1 MKRLFTNPYLAILLV
16 PLAVFLALVYANVQ
30 PDPISL
36 LSRVYV
42 FALFAYVGARYVG
55 RAPSLMI
62 EGNMSPEA
70 RNIVGWAL
78 LISGSM
84 LTQIYAALYIWY
96 DRPEWIA
103 SQYWSPSFVVLVAT
117 GLTLVASSVPRFP
130 PFGTGPHGLSV
141 ISSFFIGLAAGGGMF
156 LVTHIGQVLG
166 FVKSLWVGAAH
177 AL

>member
-1 MKRLFTNPYLAILLV
+1 MKALTNPYLAILLV
-16 PLAVFLALVYANVQ
+16 PLAAFLALVYAQVQ
-30 PDPISL
+30 PDPINL
-36 LSRVYV
+36 LARIYV

-62 EGNMSPEA
+62 AGNMAPEA

-84 LTQIYAALYIWY
+84 FTQIYAALYIWY
-96 DRPEWIA
+96 DRPGWIA
-103 SQYWSPSFVVLVAT
+103 SQYWSPAFIVLIAA

-130 PFGTGPHGLSV
+130 PFGNGPHGLSV
-141 ISSFFIGLAAGGGMF
+141 VSSFFVGLGAGGSMF
-156 LVTHIGQVLG
+156 VLTHIGQVAA
-166 FVKSLWVGAAH
+166 FFKSLWAGATH